1 MSKSEDV
8 SMLILSSAN
17 VEHVTEMNGNAT
29 KYTGK
34 TLRQY
39 RNGKAYLGEEEV
51 EVSASSFA
59 SPYVYK
65 YPLRLD
71 EKPIVWDK
79 IFDLDPNIR
88 MTKGVY
94 MIKYTPAG
102 SRDCRKGRPYKI
114 GQDLIRWDVRVS
126 GVVEWEELI
135 RRVPELRWLARNS
148 TLTWNLFGLAKKH
161 PGMSF
166 WFTVKWD
173 EYEAKLKA
181 QEDYDPEVGPFVS
194 HKTSVKDYRDKFK
207 SKDRAVLL
215 RTFNDI
221 LKEINEVE
229 RLDTVQEEMRSET
242 GEGYIRGRN
251 TRRDPVTGQFIRKN
265 KED

>member
-1 MSKSEDV
+1 
-8 SMLILSSAN
+8 MLILGTAN
-17 VEHVTEMNGNAT
+17 VEHVMGLNGNAT

-34 TLRQY
+34 TLRKY
-39 RNGKAYLGEEEV
+39 RNGKVYLGEEEV

-65 YPLRLD
+65 YAVSLD
-71 EKPIVWDK
+71 EKPILFDQ
-79 IFDLDPNIR
+79 IFDLDPNLR
-88 MTKGVY
+88 MTKGLY
-94 MIKYTPAG
+94 MIKYTPLG
-102 SRDCRKGRPYKI
+102 SKDYRKGRPFKI
-114 GQDLIRWDVRVS
+114 GQDLIRWDIRIS
-126 GVVEWEELI
+126 GAREWDELT
-135 RRVPELRWLARNS
+135 RRIPELRWLKRNS
-148 TLTWNLFGLAKKH
+148 TLTGNMFSLAKKH

-181 QEDYDPEVGPFVS
+181 QEEESAHAPFVS
-194 HKTSVKDYRDKFK
+194 HKASVKDYRDKFK
-207 SKDRAVLL
+207 AKDRAVLL

-229 RLDTVQEEMRSET
+229 ALDTVQREMIEET
-242 GEGYIRGRN
+242 GEGYDRSRKIP
-251 TRRDPVTGQFIRKN
+251 RDPVTGRILKKEK